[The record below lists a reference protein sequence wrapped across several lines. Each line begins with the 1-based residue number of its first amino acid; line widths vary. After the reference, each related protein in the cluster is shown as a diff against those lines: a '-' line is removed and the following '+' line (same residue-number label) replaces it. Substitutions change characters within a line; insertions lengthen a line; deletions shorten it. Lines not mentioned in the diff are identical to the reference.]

1 MNKSRRIKQKGFYTW
16 SFMTGSPTINFELQ
30 HNFNSPGPPVIR
42 RTFYLFHME
51 PLQPQLAEIQVN
63 YIPFIKPE
71 CQPKISSSAEA
82 FEVLKAFYPKET
94 VYVQE
99 SFIVLYL
106 NRANRVL
113 GGYRMSMGGLTG
125 TIVDIRLLLSV
136 ALKTLSTGLILSH
149 NHPSGS
155 LMPSKADEE
164 LTKQIKEAC
173 RVMEL
178 KLLDHLVVTEENY
191 FSFSDEGIL

>member
-1 MNKSRRIKQKGFYTW
+1 
-16 SFMTGSPTINFELQ
+16 MTGSHTINFESQ
-30 HNFNSPGPPVIR
+30 HNFNSPGPPIIR
-42 RTFYLFHME
+42 RTFYFIHME

-82 FEVLKAFYPKET
+82 FQVLKAFYPKET

-99 SFIVLYL
+99 TFIVLYL

-113 GGYRMSMGGLTG
+113 GGYKMSQGGLTG
-125 TIVDIRLLLSV
+125 TVVDIRLLLSV

-149 NHPSGS
+149 NHPSGN
-155 LMPSKADEE
+155 LMPSHADQE
-164 LTKQIKEAC
+164 LTSRIKQAC
-173 RVMEL
+173 NVMEL
-178 KLLDHLVVTEENY
+178 KLLDHLILTEELY
-191 FSFSDEGIL
+191 YSFADEGLI